1 MLDQKVFKSGYGVS
15 VNNATASRETNDC
28 VVRAIANAFEV
39 SYNAAH
45 QFSKEIL
52 KRKDRSGV
60 SFVRETLMKTKKASF
75 PPEGQLSLFDTP
87 TERVFKIKHVGDMP
101 KLDGN
106 LKNPKYKHK
115 PVAYTVKTFMQN
127 FSRGTYLIIVNK
139 HALTVKNG
147 VLIDNANYRFEG
159 YRRPVESAFKILG

>member
-1 MLDQKVFKSGYGVS
+1 MLDQNVFKSGYGVS

-39 SYNAAH
+39 SYNAA
-45 QFSKEIL
+45 Q
-52 KRKDRSGV
+52 
-60 SFVRETLMKTKKASF
+60 
-75 PPEGQLSLFDTP
+75 
-87 TERVFKIKHVGDMP
+87 RVFKIKHVGDMP

-127 FSRGTYLIIVNK
+127 FKRGTYLIIVNK